1 MSWNKSIYLAMFL
14 WLILWKHDMHTAEY
28 TYFLDVHVCHWTF
41 HACLYLRM
49 GYLGKVKA
57 QGQRRNTK
65 YFRGLAR
72 ESQGNL
78 LAWGY
83 LLFWPE
89 KAHITKPT
97 CTLQGCSAAQLCL
110 MGLPAYITRSRAAW
124 QGFIWVHVVG
134 VFLGC
139 KTKPLKKSH
148 QWQWK
153 YRKSPMI
160 S

>member
-1 MSWNKSIYLAMFL
+1 MSWNKSIYLAMVL
-14 WLILWKHDMHTAEY
+14 WLILWTHDMHTAES

-41 HACLYLRM
+41 HTCLYLRM
-49 GYLGKVKA
+49 GYLGKAKA

-97 CTLQGCSAAQLCL
+97 RTLQGCSAAQPCL

-124 QGFIWVHVVG
+124 QGFIWVHVEG

-139 KTKPLKKSH
+139 KTKPFKKSS
-148 QWQWK
+148 QLQWK